1 MCRVDS
7 DMRQRMAGCG
17 LPARPKDVFNL
28 PGAGGQVVGRGGGGR
43 GRFLRGLRAL
53 L

>member
-7 DMRQRMAGCG
+7 DMRQRMARSERA
-17 LPARPKDVFNL
+17 ARPKDVFNL
-28 PGAGGQVVGRGGGGR
+28 PGAGGQVVGRSGGGC
-43 GRFLRGLRAL
+43 GRFYRGQRAL

>member
-7 DMRQRMAGCG
+7 DMRPRMARSG
-17 LPARPKDVFNL
+17 LPARPKDTFYL

-43 GRFLRGLRAL
+43 GRFYRGLRAL